1 MNHLSKTDS
10 VKSPEIVDL
19 LFCSVVSGCVPKVSF
34 LLYRMMRS
42 VFSEWAALPQ
52 VVLLIRWLAHR
63 AGFGRE
69 APVALGLQSTWLPWV
84 PSFCPGLS
92 FCRLFPVWSP
102 RPRFSLLVPLIWWY
116 CDRMRVHTF
125 FTPSTVWVQLPLFT
139 KSMWPRSFVWGSY
152 RQWRVNHHLV
162 Q

>member
-1 MNHLSKTDS
+1 MNYLSKTDS

-42 VFSEWAALPQ
+42 VFSEWAALPP

-69 APVALGLQSTWLPWV
+69 APVALGLQSTRLPWV
-84 PSFCPGLS
+84 PSLCPGLS
-92 FCRLFPVWSP
+92 FSRLFPVWSP
-102 RPRFSLLVPLIWWY
+102 RLRFSLLVPLIWWY
-116 CDRMRVHTF
+116 CDRLRVHTF
-125 FTPSTVWVQLPLFT
+125 LLHLQFGSNSPCSPSPCGPGALCEVVI
-139 KSMWPRSFVWGSY
+139 GSDE
-152 RQWRVNHHLV
+152 WTII
-162 Q
+162 